1 LKSRASLLVCRLQ
14 SYTIWQGVH
23 VTTMGSVSLRVF
35 GTLLSFGLVACEAEV
50 SGIGGDVGDSSDIV
64 AADDAESVTL
74 YAGSFSVGQYVT
86 VCNCSGL
93 NQRSGPGSGYGVLR
107 VLPTG
112 STVKVVAVSGSWYQN
127 DWGGRV
133 GWSSGTYL
141 CGTGGDSGGGSADDP
156 STASFDAPLSRAG
169 IVSVA
174 KAAVGFSYWWGGAR
188 FATGA
193 SHGSCS
199 GSCPSCSH
207 SGSYGAD
214 CSGFVAKA
222 WMLPEAMPMSSNLHP
237 FSSSSFY
244 NSTTHWSGV
253 SRNSLERADALV
265 YNSGGSGHIVLYE
278 SGDGWG
284 SMWTYESRGCSYGVV
299 HNVRTAGSTYKGIR
313 RQSL

>member
-1 LKSRASLLVCRLQ
+1 MSLQ
-14 SYTIWQGVH
+14 SATPRVL
-23 VTTMGSVSLRVF
+23 GSVLA
-35 GTLLSFGLVACEAEV
+35 LGLVACTGEV
-50 SGIGGDVGDSSDIV
+50 GGFSGDNGDSADIVPADDSETVVRYSGSFAVGD
-64 AADDAESVTL
+64 
-74 YAGSFSVGQYVT
+74 YVT

-107 VLPTG
+107 VMPSGT
-112 STVKVVAVSGSWYQN
+112 TVKVVAVSGSWYQN

-133 GWSSGTYL
+133 GWSSGSYL
-141 CGTGGDSGGGSADDP
+141 CATSGGSGGGGSGGGGSD
-156 STASFDAPLSRAG
+156 SGTTGFSQSLSRDG
-169 IVSVA
+169 IISVG
-174 KAAVGFSYWWGGAR
+174 KAATGFSYWWGGAR
-188 FATGA
+188 FADGA

-222 WMLPEAMPMSSNLHP
+222 WMLPEAMPMSTNLHP

-244 NSTTHWSGV
+244 NSSTHWSGV
-253 SRNSLERADALV
+253 SRSSLVRADALV
-265 YNSGGSGHIVLYE
+265 YNSGGSGHVVLYE

-313 RQSL
+313 RSGI